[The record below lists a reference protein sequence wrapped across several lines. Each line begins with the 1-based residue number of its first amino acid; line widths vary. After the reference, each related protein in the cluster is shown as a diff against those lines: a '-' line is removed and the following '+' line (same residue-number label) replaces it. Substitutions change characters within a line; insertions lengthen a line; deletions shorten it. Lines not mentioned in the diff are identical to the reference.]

1 LSIAS
6 RVIRHFDLADTP
18 KVRPPSAAADR
29 RSGPYPGL
37 SEPAPGTGGLDRRWS
52 GTARLNGPAAGEIVG
67 SAGDASPAAPATPLA
82 PPPGRPVPLIYT
94 LLHYVAL
101 VLGVV
106 SKCFIES
113 LSRGGRMSWVTLVSS
128 AILAAVVFPV
138 VYKRVCDPT
147 QVGSMQF
154 FVSFQHGFF
163 FQTILEEIQK
173 ALI

>member
-1 LSIAS
+1 MSIAS
-6 RVIRHFDLADTP
+6 RIIRHFNLADTP
-18 KVRPPSAAADR
+18 GVRPSSAAADR
-29 RSGPYPGL
+29 RPGPYPGL
-37 SEPAPGTGGLDRRWS
+37 SESAPGTGSLDRYWP

-67 SAGDASPAAPATPLA
+67 SVDDASPAAPVAPLLA
-82 PPPGRPVPLIYT
+82 PPGRPVPLIYT
-94 LLHYVAL
+94 LLHYVVL

-113 LSRGGRMSWVTLVSS
+113 LNRGGRMGWVTLVSS
-128 AILAAVVFPV
+128 AILAAVIFPF

-147 QVGSMQF
+147 QVGAMQF